1 MNMRNLSIILLS
13 SLWGLVSCGGGYVKP
28 VEASQTGVSL
38 SFFNHVNA
46 VSGADENVVT
56 SPYSAAVC
64 LSMLAE
70 GAGGETRAEF
80 DSALGGIMFKAEDLG
95 SNDTVVV
102 KSANSI
108 WIDDNFS
115 IRNSYADLLQKDF
128 EAFITTQRF
137 SDPATVKA
145 INNWCLEHTEG
156 KIGDMIDRLSPGM
169 VMVLVNALYFNAP
182 WADAFDPELT
192 SEDVFYGKSKSG
204 KVAMM
209 HRTGQYNYAQVS
221 GAQIIQ
227 LPYEGGRYS
236 MYVALPP
243 AGSDLDKL
251 IPHITEGAFNSA
263 LEMMSPKRVKLSL
276 PKFKVETFMLLN
288 KALQNMGIRTAFT
301 PAADFRGIAEMGPL
315 VLDQVK
321 QKCYVEVAEKGTE
334 AAAVTVAQ
342 IRLTSVRVNPED
354 MAVMTVDRPFVFM
367 IADGYTGNILFAGKI
382 VNL

>member
-1 MNMRNLSIILLS
+1 MNMRNLSIIILS

-115 IRNSYADLLQKDF
+115 IRNSYVNLLQKDF
-128 EAFITTQRF
+128 DAFITTQRF

-204 KVAMM
+204 KVSMM

-227 LPYEGGRYS
+227 LPYEGRRYS
-236 MYVALPP
+236 MFVALPP

>member
-1 MNMRNLSIILLS
+1 MKYSSIVILAAL
-13 SLWGLVSCGGGYVKP
+13 LGLVSCGGGYVKP

-38 SFFNHVNA
+38 SFFSHVNA

-70 GAGGETRAEF
+70 GAGGQTRAEF

-115 IRNSYADLLQKDF
+115 IRNSYVDLLQKDF
-128 EAFITTQRF
+128 DAFITTQRF

-182 WADAFDPELT
+182 WADAFDQELT
-192 SEDVFYGKSKSG
+192 SEDVFHGKSKSG
-204 KVAMM
+204 KVSMM
-209 HRTGQYNYAQVS
+209 RRTGQYNYAELH

-236 MYVALPP
+236 MFVALPP
-243 AGSDLDKL
+243 AGTDLDKL
-251 IPHITEGAFNSA
+251 IPQITEGAFNSA
-263 LEMMSPKRVKLSL
+263 IEMMRSKKVKLSL
-276 PKFKVETFMLLN
+276 PRFKIETSMLLN
-288 KALQNMGIRTAFT
+288 KALQNMGIKTAFT
-301 PAADFRGIAEMGPL
+301 PAADFHGIAEMGPL

-321 QKCYVEVAEKGTE
+321 QKCYVEVSEKGTE
-334 AAAVTVAQ
+334 AAAVTMAQ
-342 IRLTSVRVNPED
+342 IRLTSVRVDPED
-354 MAVMTVDRPFVFM
+354 VAVMTVDRPFVFM
-367 IADGYTGNILFAGKI
+367 ITDSYTGNILFAGKI

>member
-80 DSALGGIMFKAEDLG
+80 DSALGGIMFKAEGLG

-115 IRNSYADLLQKDF
+115 IRNSYVNLLQKDF
-128 EAFITTQRF
+128 DAFITTQRF

-243 AGSDLDKL
+243 AGADLDKL
-251 IPHITEGAFNSA
+251 IPHVTEGAFNSA

>member
-1 MNMRNLSIILLS
+1 MNMRNLSIIILS

-115 IRNSYADLLQKDF
+115 IRNSYVNLLQKDF
-128 EAFITTQRF
+128 DAFITTQRF

-204 KVAMM
+204 KVSMM

-236 MYVALPP
+236 MFVALPP

>member
-115 IRNSYADLLQKDF
+115 IRNSYVNLLQKDF
-128 EAFITTQRF
+128 DAFITTQRF

-204 KVAMM
+204 KVSMM

-236 MYVALPP
+236 MFVALPP
-243 AGSDLDKL
+243 AGADLDKL

>member
-13 SLWGLVSCGGGYVKP
+13 SLLGLVSCGGGYVKP

-70 GAGGETRAEF
+70 GAGGETRTEF

-115 IRNSYADLLQKDF
+115 IRNSYVNLLQKDF
-128 EAFITTQRF
+128 DAFITTQRF

-243 AGSDLDKL
+243 AGADLDKL
-251 IPHITEGAFNSA
+251 IPHITEGAFTSA

>member
-1 MNMRNLSIILLS
+1 MNMRNLSIIILS

-115 IRNSYADLLQKDF
+115 IRNSYVNLLQKDF
-128 EAFITTQRF
+128 DAFITTQRF

-204 KVAMM
+204 KVSMM

-236 MYVALPP
+236 MFVALSP
-243 AGSDLDKL
+243 AGADLDKL

>member
-1 MNMRNLSIILLS
+1 MKYSSIMILAAVL
-13 SLWGLVSCGGGYVKP
+13 GLASCGGGYIKP

-38 SFFNHVNA
+38 SFFSHVNA

-70 GAGGETRAEF
+70 GAGGQTRAEF

-115 IRNSYADLLQKDF
+115 IRNSYVDLLQNDF
-128 EAFITTQRF
+128 DAFITTQRF

-156 KIGDMIDRLSPGM
+156 KIGDMIDRLTPDM

-182 WADAFDPELT
+182 WADAFDSELT
-192 SEDVFYGKSKSG
+192 SENVFHGKSKSG
-204 KVAMM
+204 KVSMM
-209 HRTGQYNYAQVS
+209 HRTGQYNYAQVH
-221 GAQIIQ
+221 GAQVIQ

-236 MYVALPP
+236 MFVALPP
-243 AGSDLDKL
+243 AGADLDKL
-251 IPHITEGAFNSA
+251 IPQITEGAFNSA
-263 LEMMSPKRVKLSL
+263 IEMMRPRKVKLSL
-276 PKFKVETFMLLN
+276 PRFKVETSMLLN
-288 KALQNMGIRTAFT
+288 KALQDMGIRTAFT
-301 PAADFRGIAEMGPL
+301 PAADFHGIAEMGPL

-342 IRLTSVRVNPED
+342 IRLTAVRVDPED

-367 IADGYTGNILFAGKI
+367 ITDGYTGNILFAGKI

>member
-1 MNMRNLSIILLS
+1 MNMRNLSIIILS

-115 IRNSYADLLQKDF
+115 IRNSYVNLLQKDF
-128 EAFITTQRF
+128 DAFITTQRF

-182 WADAFDPELT
+182 WADAFNPELT

-204 KVAMM
+204 KVSMM

-236 MYVALPP
+236 MFVALPP
-243 AGSDLDKL
+243 AGADLDKL

>member
-1 MNMRNLSIILLS
+1 MKRLILAILAIAS
-13 SLWGLVSCGGGYVKP
+13 MLTSCASPQYEKP
-28 VEASQTGVSL
+28 TEGSQKGFAL
-38 SFFNHVNA
+38 SFFK
-46 VSGADENVVT
+46 NVVAT
-56 SPYSAAVC
+56 SDPSENILVSPYSAGVA
-64 LSMLAE
+64 LSMVAE
-70 GAGGETRAEF
+70 GAEGQTRTEF
-80 DSALGGIMFKAEDLG
+80 DEALNGCLFKAVDLG
-95 SNDTVVV
+95 NNDTVTV
-102 KSANSI
+102 KSANSV
-108 WIDDNFS
+108 WITDNFS
-115 IRNSYADLLQKDF
+115 VRNRFVGLLEKDF
-128 EAFITTQRF
+128 GAEVVNLNFA
-137 SDPATVKA
+137 DPATVKA
-145 INNWCLEHTEG
+145 INNWCSENTEG
-156 KIGDMIDRLSPGM
+156 KITEIVDRLSPSM
-169 VMVLVNALYFNAP
+169 VMMLINALYFNAP
-182 WADAFDPELT
+182 WADAFNPELT

-204 KVAMM
+204 KVSMM

-236 MYVALPP
+236 MFVALPP
-243 AGSDLDKL
+243 AGADLDKL

>member
-1 MNMRNLSIILLS
+1 MKYSSIMILAAVL
-13 SLWGLVSCGGGYVKP
+13 GLASCGGGYIKP

-38 SFFNHVNA
+38 SFFSHVNA

-70 GAGGETRAEF
+70 GAGGQTRAEF

-115 IRNSYADLLQKDF
+115 IRNSYVDLLQNDF
-128 EAFITTQRF
+128 DAFITTQRF

-156 KIGDMIDRLSPGM
+156 KIGDMIDRLTPDM

-192 SEDVFYGKSKSG
+192 SENVFHGKSKSG
-204 KVAMM
+204 KVPMM
-209 HRTGQYNYAQVS
+209 HRTGQYNYAQVH
-221 GAQIIQ
+221 GAQVIQ

-236 MYVALPP
+236 MFVALPP
-243 AGSDLDKL
+243 AGADLDKL
-251 IPHITEGAFNSA
+251 IPQITEGAFNSA
-263 LEMMSPKRVKLSL
+263 IEMMRPKKVKLSL
-276 PKFKVETFMLLN
+276 PRFKVETSMLLN
-288 KALQNMGIRTAFT
+288 KALQDMGIRTAFT
-301 PAADFRGIAEMGPL
+301 PAADFHGIAEMGPL

-342 IRLTSVRVNPED
+342 IRLTAVRVDPED

-367 IADGYTGNILFAGKI
+367 ITDGYTGNILFAGKI

>member
-1 MNMRNLSIILLS
+1 MNMRNLSIIILS

-46 VSGADENVVT
+46 LSGADENVVT

-115 IRNSYADLLQKDF
+115 IRNSYVNLLQKDF
-128 EAFITTQRF
+128 DAFITTQRF

-204 KVAMM
+204 KVSMM

-236 MYVALPP
+236 MFVALPP

-251 IPHITEGAFNSA
+251 IPHITEDAFNSA

-276 PKFKVETFMLLN
+276 PRFKVETFMLLN

>member
-1 MNMRNLSIILLS
+1 MNMRNLSIIILS

-115 IRNSYADLLQKDF
+115 IRNSYVNLLQKDF
-128 EAFITTQRF
+128 DAFITTQRF

-204 KVAMM
+204 KVSMM

-236 MYVALPP
+236 MFVALPP

-354 MAVMTVDRPFVFM
+354 MAVMIVDRPFVFM

>member
-1 MNMRNLSIILLS
+1 MNMRNLSIIILS

-115 IRNSYADLLQKDF
+115 IRNSYVNLLQNDF
-128 EAFITTQRF
+128 DAFITTQRF

-204 KVAMM
+204 KVSMM

-227 LPYEGGRYS
+227 LPYEGRRYS
-236 MYVALPP
+236 MFVALPP

>member
-1 MNMRNLSIILLS
+1 MKYSSIMILAAVL
-13 SLWGLVSCGGGYVKP
+13 GLASCGGGYIKP

-38 SFFNHVNA
+38 SFFSHVNA

-70 GAGGETRAEF
+70 GAGGQTRAEF

-115 IRNSYADLLQKDF
+115 IRNSYVDLLQNDF
-128 EAFITTQRF
+128 DAFITTQRF

-156 KIGDMIDRLSPGM
+156 KIGDMIDRLTPDM

-182 WADAFDPELT
+182 WADAFDSELT
-192 SEDVFYGKSKSG
+192 SENVFHGKSKSG
-204 KVAMM
+204 KVSMM
-209 HRTGQYNYAQVS
+209 HRTGQYNYAQVH
-221 GAQIIQ
+221 GAQVIQ

-236 MYVALPP
+236 MFVALPP
-243 AGSDLDKL
+243 AGADLDKL
-251 IPHITEGAFNSA
+251 IPQITEGAFNSA
-263 LEMMSPKRVKLSL
+263 IEMMRPRKVKLSL
-276 PKFKVETFMLLN
+276 PRFKVETSMLLN
-288 KALQNMGIRTAFT
+288 KALQDMGIRTAFT
-301 PAADFRGIAEMGPL
+301 PAADFHGIAEMGPL

-321 QKCYVEVAEKGTE
+321 QKCYVEVAEKGAE

-342 IRLTSVRVNPED
+342 IRLTAVRVDPED

-367 IADGYTGNILFAGKI
+367 ITDGYTGNILFAGKI

>member
-1 MNMRNLSIILLS
+1 MNMRNLSIIILS

-115 IRNSYADLLQKDF
+115 IRNSYVNLLQKDF
-128 EAFITTQRF
+128 DAFITTQRF

-204 KVAMM
+204 KVSMM

-236 MYVALPP
+236 MFVALPP

-288 KALQNMGIRTAFT
+288 KALQNMGIGTAFT

>member
-1 MNMRNLSIILLS
+1 MRYSSIMILAVL
-13 SLWGLVSCGGGYVKP
+13 LGLVSCGGGYVKP

-204 KVAMM
+204 KVSMM

-236 MYVALPP
+236 MFVALPP

-301 PAADFRGIAEMGPL
+301 PAADFHGIAEMGPL

>member
-1 MNMRNLSIILLS
+1 MNMRNLSIIILS

-70 GAGGETRAEF
+70 GAGGQTRAEF

-115 IRNSYADLLQKDF
+115 IRNSYVNLLQKDF

-204 KVAMM
+204 KVSMM

-236 MYVALPP
+236 MFVALPP
-243 AGSDLDKL
+243 AGADLDKL

-367 IADGYTGNILFAGKI
+367 IADGYAGNILFAGKI

>member
-1 MNMRNLSIILLS
+1 MNMRNLSIIILS

-80 DSALGGIMFKAEDLG
+80 DSALGGIMFKAEELG

-204 KVAMM
+204 KVSMM

-236 MYVALPP
+236 MFVALPP

>member
-1 MNMRNLSIILLS
+1 MRYSSIMILAV
-13 SLWGLVSCGGGYVKP
+13 LWGLVSCGGGYVKP

-204 KVAMM
+204 KVSMM

-236 MYVALPP
+236 MFVALPP

-301 PAADFRGIAEMGPL
+301 PAADFHGIAEMGPL

-354 MAVMTVDRPFVFM
+354 MAVMIVDRPFVFM

>member
-1 MNMRNLSIILLS
+1 MKYSSIMILAAVL
-13 SLWGLVSCGGGYVKP
+13 GLASCGGGYIKP

-38 SFFNHVNA
+38 SFFSHVNA

-70 GAGGETRAEF
+70 GAGGQTRAEF

-115 IRNSYADLLQKDF
+115 IRNSYVDLLQNDF
-128 EAFITTQRF
+128 DAFITTQRF

-156 KIGDMIDRLSPGM
+156 KIGDMIDRLTPDM

-182 WADAFDPELT
+182 WADAFDSELT
-192 SEDVFYGKSKSG
+192 SENIFHGKSKSG
-204 KVAMM
+204 KVSMM
-209 HRTGQYNYAQVS
+209 HRTGQYNYAQVH
-221 GAQIIQ
+221 GAQVIQ

-236 MYVALPP
+236 MFVALPP
-243 AGSDLDKL
+243 AGADLDKL
-251 IPHITEGAFNSA
+251 IPQITEGAFNSA
-263 LEMMSPKRVKLSL
+263 IEMMRPRKVKLSL
-276 PKFKVETFMLLN
+276 PRFKVETSMLLN
-288 KALQNMGIRTAFT
+288 KALQDMGIRTAFT
-301 PAADFRGIAEMGPL
+301 PAADFHGIAEMGPL
-315 VLDQVK
+315 MLDQVK

-342 IRLTSVRVNPED
+342 IRLTAVRVDPED

-367 IADGYTGNILFAGKI
+367 ITDGYTGNILFAGKI

>member
-1 MNMRNLSIILLS
+1 MKYSSIMILAAVL
-13 SLWGLVSCGGGYVKP
+13 GLASCGGGYIKP

-38 SFFNHVNA
+38 SFFSHVNA

-70 GAGGETRAEF
+70 GAGGQTRAEF

-115 IRNSYADLLQKDF
+115 IRNSYVDLLQNDF
-128 EAFITTQRF
+128 DAFITTQRF

-156 KIGDMIDRLSPGM
+156 KIGDMIDRLTPDM

-182 WADAFDPELT
+182 WADAFDSELT
-192 SEDVFYGKSKSG
+192 SENVFHGKSKSG
-204 KVAMM
+204 KVSMM
-209 HRTGQYNYAQVS
+209 HRTGQYNYAQVH
-221 GAQIIQ
+221 GAQVIQ

-236 MYVALPP
+236 MFVALPP
-243 AGSDLDKL
+243 AGADLDKL
-251 IPHITEGAFNSA
+251 IPQITEGAFNSA
-263 LEMMSPKRVKLSL
+263 IEMMRPRKVKLSL
-276 PKFKVETFMLLN
+276 PRFKVETSMLLN
-288 KALQNMGIRTAFT
+288 KALQDMGIRTAFT
-301 PAADFRGIAEMGPL
+301 PAADFHGIAEMGPL

-342 IRLTSVRVNPED
+342 IRLTAVRVDPED

-367 IADGYTGNILFAGKI
+367 ITDGYTGNILFAGKI
-382 VNL
+382 VKL

>member
-1 MNMRNLSIILLS
+1 MRNLSIIILS

-115 IRNSYADLLQKDF
+115 IRNSYVNLLQNDF
-128 EAFITTQRF
+128 DAFITTQRF

-204 KVAMM
+204 KVSMM

-227 LPYEGGRYS
+227 LPYEGRRYS
-236 MYVALPP
+236 MFVALPP

>member
-1 MNMRNLSIILLS
+1 MRNLSIIILS

-115 IRNSYADLLQKDF
+115 IRNSYVNLLQKDF
-128 EAFITTQRF
+128 DAFITTQRF

-156 KIGDMIDRLSPGM
+156 KIGDTSVDSEVITSIQKWLSHIKSE
-169 VMVLVNALYFNAP
+169 VVLFKR
-182 WADAFDPELT
+182 T
-192 SEDVFYGKSKSG
+192 DV
-204 KVAMM
+204 
-209 HRTGQYNYAQVS
+209 GQYLDENGIV
-221 GAQIIQ
+221 I
-227 LPYEGGRYS
+227 
-236 MYVALPP
+236 
-243 AGSDLDKL
+243 SDPRQNLDKL
-251 IPHITEGAFNSA
+251 VE
-263 LEMMSPKRVKLSL
+263 KDSL
-276 PKFKVETFMLLN
+276 LKADIELLIEKN
-288 KALQNMGIRTAFT
+288 KMYWGGDL
-301 PAADFRGIAEMGPL
+301 DF
-315 VLDQVK
+315 
-321 QKCYVEVAEKGTE
+321 
-334 AAAVTVAQ
+334 
-342 IRLTSVRVNPED
+342 
-354 MAVMTVDRPFVFM
+354 
-367 IADGYTGNILFAGKI
+367 
-382 VNL
+382 

>member
-1 MNMRNLSIILLS
+1 MKKIIMALASAAALF
-13 SLWGLVSCGGGYVKP
+13 SCGPKYTAP
-28 VEASQTGVSL
+28 VAEPGSEIDYSM
-38 SFFNHVNA
+38 SFLKSVVA
-46 VSGADENVVT
+46 VEDKNINLAV
-56 SPYSAAVC
+56 SPYSAGVA

-70 GAGGETRAEF
+70 GAEGQTKEEF
-80 DSALGGIMFKAEDLG
+80 NHALNDCLFKSEDLG
-95 SNDTVVV
+95 DNDSVTVDSV
-102 KSANSI
+102 NSL
-108 WIDDNFS
+108 WIDDDFS
-115 IRNSYADLLQKDF
+115 VRNRYVSLMQKDF
-128 EAFITTQRF
+128 DALVTTLSF
-137 SDPATVKA
+137 GDPATVKA

-204 KVAMM
+204 KVSMM

-236 MYVALPP
+236 MFVALPP

-354 MAVMTVDRPFVFM
+354 MAVVTVDRPFVFM

>member
-1 MNMRNLSIILLS
+1 MNMRNLSIIILS

-204 KVAMM
+204 KVSMM

-236 MYVALPP
+236 MFVALPP

>member
-1 MNMRNLSIILLS
+1 MNMRNLSIIILS

-115 IRNSYADLLQKDF
+115 IRNSYVNLLQKDF
-128 EAFITTQRF
+128 DAFITTQRF

-204 KVAMM
+204 KVYMM

-236 MYVALPP
+236 MFVALPP

>member
-1 MNMRNLSIILLS
+1 MKYSSIMILAAVL
-13 SLWGLVSCGGGYVKP
+13 GLASCGGGYIKP

-38 SFFNHVNA
+38 SFFSHVNA

-70 GAGGETRAEF
+70 GAGGQTRAEF
-80 DSALGGIMFKAEDLG
+80 DSALGGIMFKAENLG

-115 IRNSYADLLQKDF
+115 IRNSYVDLLQNDF
-128 EAFITTQRF
+128 DAFITTQRF

-156 KIGDMIDRLSPGM
+156 KIGDMIDRLTPDM

-192 SEDVFYGKSKSG
+192 SENVFHGKSKSG
-204 KVAMM
+204 KVPMM
-209 HRTGQYNYAQVS
+209 HRTGQYNYAQVH
-221 GAQIIQ
+221 GAQVIQ

-236 MYVALPP
+236 MFVALPP
-243 AGSDLDKL
+243 AGADLDKL
-251 IPHITEGAFNSA
+251 IPQITEGAFNSA
-263 LEMMSPKRVKLSL
+263 IEMMRPKKVKLSL
-276 PKFKVETFMLLN
+276 PRFKVETSMLLN
-288 KALQNMGIRTAFT
+288 KALQDMGIRTAFT
-301 PAADFRGIAEMGPL
+301 PAADFHGIAEMGPL

-342 IRLTSVRVNPED
+342 IRLTAVRVDPED

-367 IADGYTGNILFAGKI
+367 ITDGYTGNILFAGKI

>member
-1 MNMRNLSIILLS
+1 MKYSSIMILTAL
-13 SLWGLVSCGGGYVKP
+13 LGLVSCGGRYVKP

-38 SFFNHVNA
+38 SFFSHVNA
-46 VSGADENVVT
+46 VSGPDENVVT

-70 GAGGETRAEF
+70 GAEGKTREEF
-80 DSALGGIMFKAEDLG
+80 DAALGGIMFKAEDLG

-115 IRNSYADLLQKDF
+115 IRNTYTDLLQRDF
-128 EAFITTQRF
+128 DAFVTTQRF

-156 KIGDMIDRLSPGM
+156 KIGEVIDRLSPGM

-182 WADAFDPELT
+182 WLDGFDPELT
-192 SEDVFYGKSKSG
+192 RKEMFHGRSGKSE
-204 KVAMM
+204 VMMM
-209 HRTGQYNYAQVS
+209 HRTGRYNYAQVH

-236 MYVALPP
+236 MFVALPP
-243 AGSDLDKL
+243 AGMDIDKA
-251 IPHITEGAFNSA
+251 IPQITEEA
-263 LEMMSPKRVKLSL
+263 LNAAVEAMQPVKVKLSL
-276 PKFKVETFMLLN
+276 PKFKVETSMLLN
-288 KALQNMGIRTAFT
+288 EALQDMGIKTAFT
-301 PAADFRGIAEMGPL
+301 SAADFHGIAQMGPL

-342 IRLTSVRVNPED
+342 IRLTSVRPD
-354 MAVMTVDRPFVFM
+354 SFDTQVMNVDRPFVFM
-367 IADGYTGNILFAGKI
+367 IADGYSGNILFAGKI
-382 VNL
+382 INL

>member
-1 MNMRNLSIILLS
+1 MRYSSIMILAVL
-13 SLWGLVSCGGGYVKP
+13 LGLVSCGGGYVKP

-145 INNWCLEHTEG
+145 INNWCQEHTEG

-204 KVAMM
+204 KVSMM

-236 MYVALPP
+236 MFVALPP
-243 AGSDLDKL
+243 AGADLDKL

-301 PAADFRGIAEMGPL
+301 PAADFHGIAEMGPL

>member
-46 VSGADENVVT
+46 VSVADENVVT

-115 IRNSYADLLQKDF
+115 IRNSYVNLLQKDF
-128 EAFITTQRF
+128 DAFITTQRF

-243 AGSDLDKL
+243 DGADLDKL

>member
-1 MNMRNLSIILLS
+1 MNMRNLSIIILS

-115 IRNSYADLLQKDF
+115 IRNSYVNLLQKDF
-128 EAFITTQRF
+128 DAFITTQRF

-204 KVAMM
+204 KVSMM

-236 MYVALPP
+236 MFVALPP
-243 AGSDLDKL
+243 AGADLDKL

-354 MAVMTVDRPFVFM
+354 MAVMIVDRPFVFM